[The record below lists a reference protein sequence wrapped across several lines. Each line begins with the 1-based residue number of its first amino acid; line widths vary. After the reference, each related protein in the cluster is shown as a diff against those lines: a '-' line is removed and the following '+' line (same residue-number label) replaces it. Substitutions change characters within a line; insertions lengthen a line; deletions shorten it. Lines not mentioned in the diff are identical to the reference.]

1 LFKYNK
7 FKIDVALEEE
17 EEEEE
22 EVNRRWDDGAN

>member
-17 EEEEE
+17 EEE
-22 EVNRRWDDGAN
+22 VNRRWDDGAN